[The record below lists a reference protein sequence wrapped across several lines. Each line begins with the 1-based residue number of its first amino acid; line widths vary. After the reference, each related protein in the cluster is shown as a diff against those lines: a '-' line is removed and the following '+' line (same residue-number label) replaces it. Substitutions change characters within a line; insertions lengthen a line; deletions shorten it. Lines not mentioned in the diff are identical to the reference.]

1 VNEKTDSE
9 LLRAY
14 SRDRSEAAFAEL
26 VRRHLDFVHSAAQ
39 RMVCDS
45 QLAQDVSQAVFLV
58 LAGDA
63 VRLAEHPVLSG
74 WLHRTTRNIASQTVR
89 TDVRRRAREREA
101 ATMNELLSAGSEIS
115 WQQIAP
121 HLDEAIAELNEA
133 DQEALLL
140 RYFER
145 KSAREIAAILGG
157 TEEGVQ
163 KRVSRAVDRVR
174 ERFAKRGI
182 TTAAGA
188 IAAVITANG
197 VQAAP
202 VGLALTIS
210 TAAAAAGTAAATAA
224 ATASKAVAMTT
235 LQKCILGGALLA
247 AVGTGI
253 YEALEAASLRNR
265 VQTLRQDQATL
276 KGKIEQLTNEREAS
290 TRQLAGL
297 RGENERLNQNTAE
310 LLKLRAERT
319 RLRNDPPSTDISTDP
334 YVQKVLGWKGKEIKL
349 RQLFEERP
357 EQKVPELTLLPD
369 LAWFTQ
375 ATESDLETDQGI
387 RSALSL
393 TRKMAQNMFAPM
405 MQHALEKFVT
415 ENGGNL
421 PENLLQLKN
430 YFREPVDDALLLQ
443 YQLMYTGKYS
453 DVPANKRASIVTSSG
468 VVDKDLDP
476 VWHIGPAGFGATLP
490 KTQ

>member
-1 VNEKTDSE
+1 
-9 LLRAY
+9 
-14 SRDRSEAAFAEL
+14 
-26 VRRHLDFVHSAAQ
+26 
-39 RMVCDS
+39 
-45 QLAQDVSQAVFLV
+45 
-58 LAGDA
+58 
-63 VRLAEHPVLSG
+63 VLSG

-453 DVPANKRASIVTSSG
+453 DVPANKRESIVTSSG

>member
-253 YEALEAASLRNR
+253 
-265 VQTLRQDQATL
+265 
-276 KGKIEQLTNEREAS
+276 
-290 TRQLAGL
+290 
-297 RGENERLNQNTAE
+297 
-310 LLKLRAERT
+310 
-319 RLRNDPPSTDISTDP
+319 
-334 YVQKVLGWKGKEIKL
+334 
-349 RQLFEERP
+349 
-357 EQKVPELTLLPD
+357 
-369 LAWFTQ
+369 
-375 ATESDLETDQGI
+375 
-387 RSALSL
+387 
-393 TRKMAQNMFAPM
+393 
-405 MQHALEKFVT
+405 
-415 ENGGNL
+415 
-421 PENLLQLKN
+421 
-430 YFREPVDDALLLQ
+430 
-443 YQLMYTGKYS
+443 
-453 DVPANKRASIVTSSG
+453 
-468 VVDKDLDP
+468 
-476 VWHIGPAGFGATLP
+476 
-490 KTQ
+490 